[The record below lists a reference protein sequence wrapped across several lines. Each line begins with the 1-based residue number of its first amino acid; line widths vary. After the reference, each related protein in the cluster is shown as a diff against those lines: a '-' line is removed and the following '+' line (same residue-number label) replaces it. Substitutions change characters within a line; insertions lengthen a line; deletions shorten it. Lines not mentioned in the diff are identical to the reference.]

1 MTPIENNDEMP
12 DQTEVRL
19 DEHGK
24 RLGVHAERLNA
35 HEKLLGDHQRI
46 LGEYGLSLFGDSK
59 LQVKGLVEL
68 VVETRDTVR
77 EILEWRTEMTHYFR
91 AGRFAV
97 RVMLALLGMAVTG
110 IWWPQISKLID
121 LLGG

>member
-1 MTPIENNDEMP
+1 MTPTETDNSMSQ
-12 DQTEVRL
+12 DQLL

-24 RLGVHAERLNA
+24 RLGIHAERLNT
-35 HEKLLGDHQRI
+35 HEKLLGDHQKI

-77 EILEWRTEMTHYFR
+77 EILAWRTEMTHYWR
-91 AGRFAV
+91 AIRFAV
-97 RVMLALLGMAVTG
+97 RLLLILLSIIGAGV
-110 IWWPQISKLID
+110 WWPQLSKLVD